1 MQALL
6 LDFGSVISVSLFE
19 QRRQI
24 EQKLGLAGGVLSW
37 SGPFDMATDPLWAAM
52 QRDELTERD
61 YWGTRA
67 REIGELVGEQNWTML
82 ELFDH
87 VRNDNYDE
95 VIRPAMYK
103 AMDFCK
109 KNKIKIGILS
119 NELELFYGKKW
130 LDGLT
135 LMSEMACFID
145 ASTTNI
151 LKPDPR
157 AYQLA
162 IDALGV
168 QPENIVFLD
177 DQMRNVIGANQVGI
191 VGIHFD
197 ITQPVACFEAA
208 IGRFTI

>member
-24 EQKLGLAGGVLSW
+24 EQKLGLPAGVLTW
-37 SGPFDMATDPLWAAM
+37 SGPFDLATDPLWAAM
-52 QRDELTERD
+52 QRDELTERE

-67 REIGELVGEQNWTML
+67 REIGELVGESNWTML
-82 ELFDH
+82 ELFDR
-87 VRNDNYDE
+87 VRNDNYNE
-95 VIRPAMYK
+95 VIRPIMHKTMA
-103 AMDFCK
+103 FCK
-109 KNKIKIGILS
+109 KNNIKIGILS

-130 LDGLT
+130 LDGLA

-162 IDALGV
+162 IDALGIA
-168 QPENIVFLD
+168 PEKIVFLD
-177 DQMRNVIGANQVGI
+177 DQMRNVIGANAVGI

-197 ITQPVACFEAA
+197 ITQPEACFYDA
-208 IGRFTI
+208 ISRFKP